1 MLKWRKN
8 DGVLNNIVLWNMT
21 LLDMF
26 YDSCH
31 VPVKSLRHV
40 MVISAYIYNKTYIER
55 IYVRLN
61 AYTD

>member
-55 IYVRLN
+55 MW
-61 AYTD
+61 